1 MTLVVERLR
10 EYAQLM
16 RLHRPIGTLLLLW
29 PTLWALWFAAGGLPD
44 LKLLMVFVVGVL
56 LMRSA
61 GCVINDYID
70 RNFDRHVAR
79 TRTRPIAAGRVSPRE
94 ALVLFVTLCAAAFGL
109 VLSLNAFAVRLAFV
123 AVFLAVTYPLLKRWT
138 HLPQFYLGIAFGWGI
153 PMAFAAQT
161 NAVPELAWVLLG
173 ANISWVMAYDT
184 AYAMADRADDLK
196 IGVKSSA
203 ILFGNFDRLV
213 IALSHAG
220 ALGLLALAGFMTGRG
235 ILYYAGLIVAG
246 GLAVH
251 QQTRVR
257 AREPQAC
264 FRAFLDNNRFGAVIF
279 LGLLFDYYYFR

>member
-1 MTLVVERLR
+1 MTLVAERLW

-44 LKLLMVFVVGVL
+44 PQLLIVFVAGVL

-70 RNFDRHVAR
+70 RDFDRHVAR

-94 ALVLFVTLCAAAFGL
+94 ALVLFVTLCAVAFGL
-109 VLSLNAFAVRLAFV
+109 VLRLNAFAVRLAFV

-161 NAVPELAWVLLG
+161 NAIPALAWVLVG

-184 AYAMADRADDLK
+184 AYAMADRADDVK
-196 IGVKSSA
+196 VGVKSSA
-203 ILFGNFDRLV
+203 ILFGRLDRLV

-220 ALGLLALAGFMTGRG
+220 ALGLLALAGFMAGRG
-235 ILYYAGLIVAG
+235 ILYYAGLAVAG
-246 GLAVH
+246 ALAVH

-279 LGLLFDYYYFR
+279 VGLLFDYYYFR